1 MKGIYVVSTTE
12 YAGKSSIALSLALNL
27 REKGRKVAYM
37 KPIGTM
43 PTTVNGQKSC
53 EDVDYIWKA
62 LNKPGDIKSV
72 CPIILL
78 DHFMEKAFGKE
89 KIDYEELVKKSALN
103 LSKNHEMLV
112 LEGAGNVNQ
121 GSFIGL
127 SASEVAK
134 LLDIPVLLVA
144 KYTDLLTLDDILQT
158 VQKLKAHLA
167 GVVINMVPES
177 ARDIIENILKPFLE
191 SKGIKFFGYVLH
203 DRLLASVSVG
213 RIAGHL
219 NGKVLAGKK
228 HLHKMVESFMVGA
241 MSQEQAISFFRK
253 KANKAVITGGDRS
266 DVQLAALET
275 PTNALVLTG
284 NLNPRPLVISKAEE
298 LEVPVVL
305 VKDDTLTAI
314 EKMEELLSH
323 IRVHENQKIERMRSL
338 LSEHIDLESIY
349 KTISS

>member
-27 REKGRKVAYM
+27 RQTGKKVAYM

-62 LNKPGDIKSV
+62 LDKPGDIKSV

-78 DHFMEKAFGKE
+78 DHFMDKAFGKE
-89 KIDYEELVKKSALN
+89 KINYAELVKKSAAGLGQ
-103 LSKNHEMLV
+103 KHEALV
-112 LEGAGNVNQ
+112 LEGAGNINQ
-121 GSFIGL
+121 GTFIGL
-127 SASEVAK
+127 NASEVAK
-134 LLDIPVLLVA
+134 LLDIPVLLIA
-144 KYTDLLTLDDILQT
+144 KYTDLLTVDDILEASAR
-158 VQKLKAHLA
+158 LKPHLA
-167 GVVINMVPES
+167 GVVINMVPET
-177 ARDIIENILKPFLE
+177 AKDIVENILKPLLAKHGINFL
-191 SKGIKFFGYVLH
+191 GYLLH
-203 DRLLASVSVG
+203 DRLLASVSVAK
-213 RIAGHL
+213 IARHL
-219 NGKVLAGKK
+219 NGKVLAGKD
-228 HLHKMVESFMVGA
+228 HLNKMVESFMVGA
-241 MSQEQAISFFRK
+241 MGLEQAISFFRK

-275 PTNALVLTG
+275 PTNALILTG
-284 NLNPRPLVISKAEE
+284 NLNPRPIVISKAEE

-314 EKMEELLSH
+314 EKTEELLSH

-338 LSEHIDLESIY
+338 LGEHIDLESIY
-349 KTISS
+349 SLI